1 MMIGFAL
8 LALLLLGGVVLA
20 IVAGG
25 SGLLQALDRGQ
36 TFEEKRSKTPRQVL
50 DQRLAR
56 GEIDEDEYEAIRSRI
71 EH

>member
-20 IVAGG
+20 LVAGG
-25 SGLLQALDRGQ
+25 SGLLQTLDRGQ
-36 TFEEKRSKTPRQVL
+36 ASEEKRNPTPRQVL
-50 DQRLAR
+50 DERLAR